1 MTMGQQLALPVMGA
15 YLPCL
20 EENYGT
26 EPEAEGLGH
35 SRASHKPLFR
45 GGYAIGMTQFL
56 NQMMKLPL
64 AIFVYSLEMLTKT
77 MQGMRSMTDQGIDTI
92 IGEVTQTLGGTR
104 RSEVTL
110 TEHMSDIPASH
121 SAKAISQTP
130 QKEDRSMPDSD
141 LGGDDLK
148 YVSYSIVFTKR
159 DYETTLLSEQQELVD
174 YATDGGSYG
183 GLKIAEFFERVGR
196 GDPLIPRPTKWSEE
210 PNYGVPAHPSPGQ
223 TWEVPQDD
231 RKYVKF
237 VYHVDRRLPRGEA
250 EYERD
255 KVRILREIRDVGRG
269 LRDRI

>member
-1 MTMGQQLALPVMGA
+1 MACHG
-15 YLPCL
+15 CL
-20 EENYGT
+20 ISPTYEENYGT
-26 EPEAEGLGH
+26 RSEAESLGH
-35 SRASHKPLFR
+35 SRTSHKPLFR
-45 GGYAIGMTQFL
+45 GGFAIEMTQFL

-77 MQGMRSMTDQGIDTI
+77 MQDMRGMTEQGIDTI
-92 IGEVTQTLGGTR
+92 ISEVTQTLGGTR

-110 TEHMSDIPASH
+110 AGHMIDIPASF
-121 SAKAISQTP
+121 STKAISQTP
-130 QKEDRSMPDSD
+130 QKEGRSMPDSD

-159 DYETTLLSEQQELVD
+159 DYETTLQHEQQELVD

-196 GDPLIPRPTKWSEE
+196 GDPRTPRPERWEAS
-210 PNYGVPAHPSPGQ
+210 YGVPAQPTPGQ
-223 TWEVPQDD
+223 TWEVPEDD

-237 VYHVDRRLPRGEA
+237 VYHVDRHLPKGEA

-255 KVRILREIRDVGRG
+255 KVRYLREIRD
-269 LRDRI
+269 RI